1 MYFELI
7 ECIMPKKINFNNL
20 KYITS
25 LSLLGR
31 RYGLFIMKVFL
42 VKLISNFDF
51 QSDFEL
57 EKLQFVENISLK
69 FKNADDILL
78 TIQPHN
84 QSKDTT

>member
-1 MYFELI
+1 MYILVYF
-7 ECIMPKKINFNNL
+7 
-20 KYITS
+20 
-25 LSLLGR
+25 LGR

-42 VKLISNFDF
+42 VKLITNFDF

-78 TIQPHN
+78 TIQPKKE
-84 QSKDTT
+84 ST